1 MQPRRH
7 SVVDITL
14 TSILSVVAA
23 LAAMAAVGFSFFFVM
38 ATDSC
43 SEHCAYGALN
53 AAYAVTWG
61 GVGIA
66 VLIGVSGVIVAAVRG
81 WLMWI
86 WPALALLL
94 ILIALGIGAA
104 SRRHRHASQLTPLI
118 RAGLTCSEHVRL
130 WSGDQQRGR

>member
-14 TSILSVVAA
+14 TSILSVLAA
-23 LAAMAAVGFSFFFVM
+23 LAAMATVGFSFFFVM
-38 ATDSC
+38 AADSC
-43 SEHCAYGALN
+43 NEHCDAGALN
-53 AAYAVTWG
+53 GAYAVTWG
-61 GVGIA
+61 GVGVA

-94 ILIALGIGAA
+94 ILVAMGIGVHLADTVM
-104 SRRHRHASQLTPLI
+104 HHN
-118 RAGLTCSEHVRL
+118 
-130 WSGDQQRGR
+130 

>member
-14 TSILSVVAA
+14 TSILSVLAV
-23 LAAMAAVGFSFFFVM
+23 LAAVATVGFSFFFVM
-38 ATDSC
+38 AADSC
-43 SEHCAYGALN
+43 NEHCDAGALN

-61 GVGIA
+61 GVA
-66 VLIGVSGVIVAAVRG
+66 VAALIGLSGVVVAALRC

-94 ILIALGIGAA
+94 ILVALGLGVHLADA
-104 SRRHRHASQLTPLI
+104 VMHHN
-118 RAGLTCSEHVRL
+118 
-130 WSGDQQRGR
+130 

>member
-14 TSILSVVAA
+14 TSILSV
-23 LAAMAAVGFSFFFVM
+23 LAGLAGLATVCFSFFFVM

-43 SEHCAYGALN
+43 NEHCDTGSLN

-61 GVGIA
+61 GVGLA
-66 VLIGVSGVIVAAVRG
+66 VLIGASGVIVAAVRG

-86 WPALALLL
+86 WSTIALVVIVVALAVGVHL
-94 ILIALGIGAA
+94 ADAVM
-104 SRRHRHASQLTPLI
+104 Q
-118 RAGLTCSEHVRL
+118 HV
-130 WSGDQQRGR
+130 

>member
-23 LAAMAAVGFSFFFVM
+23 LAALGTVCFSFFFVM

-43 SEHCAYGALN
+43 NEHCAYGALN

-94 ILIALGIGAA
+94 VLVAMGIGLHLADTVM
-104 SRRHRHASQLTPLI
+104 HHN
-118 RAGLTCSEHVRL
+118 
-130 WSGDQQRGR
+130 

>member
-14 TSILSVVAA
+14 TSILCVVAT
-23 LAAMAAVGFSFFFVM
+23 LAAIGTVGFSFLFVM

-43 SEHCAYGALN
+43 NEHCAYGALN

-66 VLIGVSGVIVAAVRG
+66 VLIAVAGVIFAAVRG

-86 WPALALLL
+86 WPAFALLL
-94 ILIALGIGAA
+94 ILIALGV
-104 SRRHRHASQLTPLI
+104 
-118 RAGLTCSEHVRL
+118 GLHLADTVMHHV
-130 WSGDQQRGR
+130 

>member
-14 TSILSVVAA
+14 TSILSAVAA
-23 LAAMAAVGFSFFFVM
+23 LAALGTVGFSFFFVM
-38 ATDSC
+38 AADSC
-43 SEHCAYGALN
+43 NEHCDAGALN

-61 GVGIA
+61 GVGVA

-81 WLMWI
+81 GLMWI

-94 ILIALGIGAA
+94 ILFALGIGVHLADA
-104 SRRHRHASQLTPLI
+104 VMHHN
-118 RAGLTCSEHVRL
+118 
-130 WSGDQQRGR
+130 

>member
-23 LAAMAAVGFSFFFVM
+23 LAAMATVGFSFFYVM
-38 ATDSC
+38 AADSC
-43 SEHCAYGALN
+43 NEHCDAGALN
-53 AAYAVTWG
+53 GAYAVTWG
-61 GVGIA
+61 GVGVA
-66 VLIGVSGVIVAAVRG
+66 VLIGVSGVIVAALRG

-94 ILIALGIGAA
+94 VLVALGIGVHLADTVM
-104 SRRHRHASQLTPLI
+104 HHN
-118 RAGLTCSEHVRL
+118 
-130 WSGDQQRGR
+130 

>member
-14 TSILSVVAA
+14 TSILSALAA

-38 ATDSC
+38 AADSC
-43 SEHCAYGALN
+43 NEHCDAGALN
-53 AAYAVTWG
+53 GAYAVTWG
-61 GVGIA
+61 GVTVA
-66 VLIGVSGVIVAAVRG
+66 VLVGVSGVIVTAVRG

-94 ILIALGIGAA
+94 ILVALAVGVHLADA
-104 SRRHRHASQLTPLI
+104 VMHHN
-118 RAGLTCSEHVRL
+118 
-130 WSGDQQRGR
+130 

>member
-14 TSILSVVAA
+14 TSILSVVAG
-23 LAAMAAVGFSFFFVM
+23 LVAMATVGFSFFFVM

-43 SEHCAYGALN
+43 NGHCDAGALN

-61 GVGIA
+61 GVAVA
-66 VLIGVSGVIVAAVRG
+66 VLIAVSGVIVAAVRG
-81 WLMWI
+81 WQMWI

-94 ILIALGIGAA
+94 ILVALGIGLYLADA
-104 SRRHRHASQLTPLI
+104 VMHHN
-118 RAGLTCSEHVRL
+118 
-130 WSGDQQRGR
+130 

>member
-14 TSILSVVAA
+14 TSILSVLAV
-23 LAAMAAVGFSFFFVM
+23 LAATATVGFSFFFVM

-43 SEHCAYGALN
+43 NEHCTFGALN

-61 GVGIA
+61 GVGVA

-81 WLMWI
+81 RLMWI

-94 ILIALGIGAA
+94 ILVALGIGVHLADTVV
-104 SRRHRHASQLTPLI
+104 HHN
-118 RAGLTCSEHVRL
+118 
-130 WSGDQQRGR
+130 

>member
-14 TSILSVVAA
+14 TSILSVLAGLAA
-23 LAAMAAVGFSFFFVM
+23 LGTVGFSFFFVM

-43 SEHCAYGALN
+43 NEHCDTGTLN
-53 AAYAVTWG
+53 AAYLVTWG
-61 GVGIA
+61 GVGVAILIA
-66 VLIGVSGVIVAAVRG
+66 VSGVIVAAVRG

-94 ILIALGIGAA
+94 ILLALGIGVHLADTVM
-104 SRRHRHASQLTPLI
+104 HHN
-118 RAGLTCSEHVRL
+118 
-130 WSGDQQRGR
+130 

>member
-23 LAAMAAVGFSFFFVM
+23 LAALGTVGFSFFFVM
-38 ATDSC
+38 AADSC
-43 SEHCAYGALN
+43 DERCAYEALD
-53 AAYAVTWG
+53 AAYAVTWV
-61 GVGIA
+61 GVAI
-66 VLIGVSGVIVAAVRG
+66 LIGVSGVIVAAVRG

-94 ILIALGIGAA
+94 ILVALGIGVHLAD
-104 SRRHRHASQLTPLI
+104 T
-118 RAGLTCSEHVRL
+118 
-130 WSGDQQRGR
+130 

>member
-14 TSILSVVAA
+14 TSILCVVAT
-23 LAAMAAVGFSFFFVM
+23 LAALGTIGFSFFFVM

-43 SEHCAYGALN
+43 NEHCDTETLN
-53 AAYAVTWG
+53 AAYLVTWG
-61 GVGIA
+61 GVGLA
-66 VLIGVSGVIVAAVRG
+66 VLIAMSGVIVAAVRG

-94 ILIALGIGAA
+94 TLVALGIGLHLADNVM
-104 SRRHRHASQLTPLI
+104 HHN
-118 RAGLTCSEHVRL
+118 
-130 WSGDQQRGR
+130 